1 MSIFSDWEIYR
12 KIYGMTKRNLTI
24 FFILLLLS
32 LVIIFFGQNQIISSF
47 KHYLSETLRP
57 FEVVFS
63 KASNWLSF
71 WQSAVF
77 NIKNIKESNTRLISE
92 NLDLYNKLVK
102 LSQLEEEN
110 SLLRKELNLSQKAI
124 NTRLASVIGRDFQNN
139 RSFLINKGTNDGIAI
154 GMVVISEDETL
165 IGRITDASYN
175 ASKVQTI
182 LDTQS
187 RIAAITATSKIS
199 GLVRGLGSNVI
210 FDLIIKNKK
219 PETGEL
225 VIASGT
231 DGIWPRGFIIGKI
244 KEVKSQDNQVFNTA
258 GIELLARLQDFD
270 SVFVILNSQ

>member
-1 MSIFSDWEIYR
+1 
-12 KIYGMTKRNLTI
+12 MTKHNLTV

-32 LVIIFFGQNQIISSF
+32 LVIIFFSQSQIILLF

-77 NIKNIKESNTRLISE
+77 NIKNIKESNARLISE
-92 NLDLYNKLVK
+92 NLDLYNKLAK

-110 SLLRKELNLSQKAI
+110 SLLREKSNLSQKAI
-124 NTRLASVIGRDFQNN
+124 NTCLAGVVGRDFQNN
-139 RSFLINKGTNDGIAI
+139 RSFLINKGTNDGVAI
-154 GMVVISEDETL
+154 GMVVISEGETI
-165 IGRITDASYN
+165 IGRIADASYN
-175 ASKVQTI
+175 ISKVQTI

-210 FDLIIKNKK
+210 FDLIVKNKK

-225 VIASGT
+225 VISSGT

-258 GIELLARLQDFD
+258 DIELLAKLQDFD

>member
-1 MSIFSDWEIYR
+1 
-12 KIYGMTKRNLTI
+12 MTKRNLTI

-32 LVIIFFGQNQIISSF
+32 LVIIFFGQNQIILLF
-47 KHYLSETLRP
+47 KHYLSETLKP

-63 KASNWLSF
+63 KASNWLFF

-92 NLDLYNKLVK
+92 NLDFYNKLAK
-102 LSQLEEEN
+102 LSRLEEEN
-110 SLLRKELNLSQKAI
+110 FLLREKLNLSQKAI
-124 NTRLASVIGRDFQNN
+124 NTCLAGVIGRDFQNN
-139 RSFLINKGTNDGIAI
+139 RSFLINKGANDGIAI
-154 GMVVISEDETL
+154 GMVVISEGETI
-165 IGRITDASYN
+165 IGRIVDTSYN
-175 ASKVQTI
+175 ISKVQTI

-199 GLVRGLGSNVI
+199 GLIRGLGSDVI
-210 FDLIIKNKK
+210 FDLIVKNKK

-225 VIASGT
+225 VISSGT

-258 GIELLARLQDFD
+258 DIELLARPQDFD

>member
-1 MSIFSDWEIYR
+1 
-12 KIYGMTKRNLTI
+12 MTKHNLTV

-32 LVIIFFGQNQIISSF
+32 LVIVFFGQNQIILLF

-63 KASNWLSF
+63 KTSNWLSF

-92 NLDLYNKLVK
+92 NLDLYNKLAK
-102 LSQLEEEN
+102 LPQLEEEN
-110 SLLRKELNLSQKAI
+110 SLLREKLNLSQKAI
-124 NTRLASVIGRDFQNN
+124 NTRLAGVIGRDFQNN
-139 RSFLINKGTNDGIAI
+139 RSFLIDKGTNDGLAI
-154 GMVVISEDETL
+154 GMVVISENETL
-165 IGRITDASYN
+165 IGRIADASYN
-175 ASKVQTI
+175 ISKVQTM
-182 LDTQS
+182 LDAQS

-199 GLVRGLGSNVI
+199 GLVRGLGSDII
-210 FDLIIKNKK
+210 FDLIVKNKK
-219 PETGEL
+219 PEIGEL
-225 VIASGT
+225 VISSGT

-258 GIELLARLQDFD
+258 DIELLAKLQDFD

>member
-1 MSIFSDWEIYR
+1 
-12 KIYGMTKRNLTI
+12 MTKHNLTV

-32 LVIIFFGQNQIISSF
+32 LVIVFFGQNQIILLF

-63 KASNWLSF
+63 KTSNRLSF

-92 NLDLYNKLVK
+92 NLDLYNKLAK

-110 SLLRKELNLSQKAI
+110 SLLREKLNLSQKAI
-124 NTRLASVIGRDFQNN
+124 NTRLAGVIGRDFQNN
-139 RSFLINKGTNDGIAI
+139 RSFLIDKGTNDGLAI
-154 GMVVISEDETL
+154 GMVVISENETL
-165 IGRITDASYN
+165 IGRIADAGYN
-175 ASKVQTI
+175 TSKVQTI

-199 GLVRGLGSNVI
+199 GLVRGLGSDVI
-210 FDLIIKNKK
+210 FDLIVKNKK
-219 PETGEL
+219 PEIGEL
-225 VIASGT
+225 VISSGT

-258 GIELLARLQDFD
+258 DIELLAKLQDFD